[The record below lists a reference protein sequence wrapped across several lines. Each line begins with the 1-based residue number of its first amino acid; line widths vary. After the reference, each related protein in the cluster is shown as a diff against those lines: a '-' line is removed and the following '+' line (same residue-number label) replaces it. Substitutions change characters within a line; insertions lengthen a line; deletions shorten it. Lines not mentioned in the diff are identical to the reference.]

1 MSSEDSISA
10 EDSIPAEDSIS
21 SLSQSWTQSPLE
33 ETSETTSVGEI
44 QARVYGNLQAERSG
58 KSYETAYEARVREI
72 GLSNRVIAKAF
83 VSEQERLGR
92 EIAQAIAELTENDFH
107 QRWDKAKRLSR
118 RFAEWGDRAVPALI
132 HHLKEQSINN
142 AGDPEIQWF
151 LIRILSQFDYP
162 EVVEAIAHLLTTTPH
177 DEIRTAA
184 SKALTNIGRSAVTVL
199 TALLSLDTPEK
210 QRLLAA
216 RTLAHIRRGST
227 IAPLLSV
234 ATDANAQI
242 REIATEALGSFHD
255 PRVTPVLL
263 AALKDQP
270 SICIEAIRALS
281 RRRDLLTEVG
291 LVSALKTCLHRS
303 EVPVAEEA
311 ATALGRLGGEGAAIA
326 LGKLLTAP
334 VATPVKISAVRALGW
349 IDRIAATQ
357 ALTTAFNCDVPVMM
371 PTVQQEIA
379 KALGQTQTAALK
391 TQAAQPLMEWIA
403 RCATQNESV
412 AENDSFLM
420 KQAVISA
427 LSRLGDISAL
437 DVLLPMLTDLD
448 VRIRLHA
455 LSAMRQINPDLAQ
468 QKIESYIEASSLSS
482 ALKYQIR
489 EIVK

>member
-1 MSSEDSISA
+1 MSSEDSIS
-10 EDSIPAEDSIS
+10 AEDSIS

-33 ETSETTSVGEI
+33 EISETTLGGEI
-44 QARVYGNLQAERSG
+44 QARVYGNLQAERAG
-58 KSYETAYEARVREI
+58 KSYEKAYEARVREI
-72 GLSNRVIAKAF
+72 GLSNRRVAKATI
-83 VSEQERLGR
+83 SDEERLGE
-92 EIAQAIAELTENDFH
+92 EIAQAIAELTEKDFH

-118 RFAEWGDRAVPALI
+118 RFSEWGDRAIPVLI
-132 HHLKEQSINN
+132 YHLKDQSVNN

-151 LIRILSQFDYP
+151 LVRILSQFDHP

-184 SKALTNIGRSAVTVL
+184 SKALTAIGGSAVTML
-199 TALLSLDTPEK
+199 TALLSINTPDE
-210 QRLLAA
+210 QRLLAT

-227 IAPLLSV
+227 VAPLLSV

-263 AALKDQP
+263 AALNDQP

-291 LVSALKTCLHRS
+291 LVDALKTCLYRS
-303 EVPVAEEA
+303 EVPVAKEA

-334 VATPVKISAVRALGW
+334 VATPVKISGVRALGW
-349 IDRIAATQ
+349 IDHIAATQ
-357 ALTTAFNCDVPVMM
+357 ALTTAFNCDVPLMM
-371 PTVQQEIA
+371 PTVQQEMA

-391 TQAAQPLMEWIA
+391 TQAAQPLIEWIA
-403 RCATQNESV
+403 HCATQNESV
-412 AENDSFLM
+412 GKNDFFLM

-427 LSRLGDISAL
+427 LSRLGDVSAL
-437 DVLLPMLTDLD
+437 DALLPMLIDLD

-455 LSAMRQINPDLAQ
+455 LNAMRQINPDLAQ
-468 QKIESYIEASSLSS
+468 RKIDSYIDDPSLSS

-489 EIVK
+489 EIVN